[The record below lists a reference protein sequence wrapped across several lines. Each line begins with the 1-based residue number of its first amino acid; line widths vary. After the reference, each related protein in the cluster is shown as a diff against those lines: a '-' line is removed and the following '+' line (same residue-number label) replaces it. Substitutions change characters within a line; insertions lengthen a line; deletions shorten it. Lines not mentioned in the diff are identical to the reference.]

1 MKITRNN
8 VNILIVGLV
17 CLSVLSA
24 APVTGD
30 QIFAPDYLWERGIAS
45 KTSPI
50 EIADTH
56 LGIPYRDDGTL
67 DSQGHFTTFNRPD
80 RLFETPGLNCSGL
93 VVSVSR
99 FLFDKNWT
107 LEEVTRDR
115 LGNSGADSPLGK
127 DWDFGWNLIF
137 NLTEGE
143 PRRVI
148 MPEPGNYPV
157 EGSDGLSLRG
167 FDLHDAAAWQKILPQ
182 MHAGRMYLGSISRP
196 APERGYRVLHYH
208 VVLMLPDGK
217 GGVWLYH
224 ATRRSQVHR
233 MNISTPQGMSRFMSQ
248 FRGSRGSAKK
258 ILIVEAMLPTL
269 ATATEAASETGLP
282 AAQQQAAGQARV
294 PMPAQE
300 RVPGTPLEAQDTHRL
315 QDAPPAPG
323 LPPPETPAAAQS
335 SPSVVPASQN
345 GPELVMGTGGK
356 MYFWVDGAAGDPF
369 TPSKTLRTFRF
380 DLLKK

>member
-1 MKITRNN
+1 MKIPRNN
-8 VNILIVGLV
+8 MNILIIGFV
-17 CLSVLSA
+17 CLVIFSA
-24 APVTGD
+24 IPVAGD
-30 QIFAPDYLWERGIAS
+30 QIFAPNYLWQRGISS
-45 KTSPI
+45 KTNPI

-67 DSQGHFTTFNRPD
+67 DSQGRFTTFNRPD
-80 RLFETPGLNCSGL
+80 KFFETPGLNCSGL

-107 LEEVTRDR
+107 LEEVIRDR

-137 NLTEGE
+137 NLAEGE

-148 MPEPGNYPV
+148 MPEPGNYSA

-233 MNISTPQGMSRFMSQ
+233 MNIRTPQGMSRFMSE
-248 FRGSRGSAKK
+248 FRVSESNAKK
-258 ILIVEAMLPTL
+258 ILIVEAMLPRL
-269 ATATEAASETGLP
+269 GPATGPASDTGLP
-282 AAQQQAAGQARV
+282 ATQQQTAK
-294 PMPAQE
+294 PEPAQGQE
-300 RVPGTPLEAQDTHRL
+300 S
-315 QDAPPAPG
+315 PATARGKVELLPG
-323 LPPPETPAAAQS
+323 L
-335 SPSVVPASQN
+335 
-345 GPELVMGTGGK
+345 
-356 MYFWVDGAAGDPF
+356 W
-369 TPSKTLRTFRF
+369 
-380 DLLKK
+380 

>member
-8 VNILIVGLV
+8 VNILIIGFV
-17 CLSVLSA
+17 CLGIFSA
-24 APVTGD
+24 IPVAGD
-30 QIFAPDYLWERGIAS
+30 QIFAPNYLWERGIDS
-45 KTSPI
+45 KTNPL

-56 LGIPYRDDGTL
+56 LGIPYRNDGTL
-67 DSQGHFTTFNRPD
+67 DSHGRFTTFNRPD
-80 RLFETPGLNCSGL
+80 KFFETPGLNCSGL

-107 LEEVTRDR
+107 LEEVIRDR

-143 PRRVI
+143 LRRVV

-167 FDLHDAAAWQKILPQ
+167 FDLHDAVAWQKILPQ
-182 MHAGRMYLGSISRP
+182 MHAGRIYLGSISRP

-224 ATRRSQVHR
+224 ATRRSHVHR
-233 MNISTPQGMSRFMSQ
+233 INISTPQGMSRFMSE
-248 FRGSRGSAKK
+248 FRVSGGSAKK
-258 ILIVEAMLPTL
+258 ILIVGALLPTL
-269 ATATEAASETGLP
+269 TPPTETASGTGLP
-282 AAQQQAAGQARV
+282 SRQQKADGGEPPQGRANPTAAHGQK
-294 PMPAQE
+294 
-300 RVPGTPLEAQDTHRL
+300 GLF
-315 QDAPPAPG
+315 PG
-323 LPPPETPAAAQS
+323 L
-335 SPSVVPASQN
+335 
-345 GPELVMGTGGK
+345 
-356 MYFWVDGAAGDPF
+356 W
-369 TPSKTLRTFRF
+369 
-380 DLLKK
+380 

>member
-17 CLSVLSA
+17 CLIILTAV
-24 APVTGD
+24 PVAGD
-30 QIFAPDYLWERGIAS
+30 QIFTPGYLWERGIAS
-45 KTSPI
+45 KTGPI

-67 DSQGHFTTFNRPD
+67 DSQGHFTTFNRPT
-80 RLFETPGLNCSGL
+80 RFFETPGLNCSGL

-137 NLTEGE
+137 NLTEGK

-167 FDLHDAAAWQKILPQ
+167 FDLHDASAWQKILPQ
-182 MHAGRMYLGSISRP
+182 MRAGRIYLGSISRP

-208 VVLMLPDGK
+208 VVLLLPDGK
-217 GGVWLYH
+217 GGEWLYH
-224 ATRRSQVHR
+224 ATRRSLVHR
-233 MNISTPQGMSRFMSQ
+233 MNIRTPQGMSRFMSE
-248 FRGSRGSAKK
+248 FRVSGGNAKK
-258 ILIVEAMLPTL
+258 ILIVEAPLPTL
-269 ATATEAASETGLP
+269 KPATETASGAGLPSRQQKADGEETAQGNANRTTARGQTGL
-282 AAQQQAAGQARV
+282 
-294 PMPAQE
+294 
-300 RVPGTPLEAQDTHRL
+300 L
-315 QDAPPAPG
+315 PG
-323 LPPPETPAAAQS
+323 L
-335 SPSVVPASQN
+335 
-345 GPELVMGTGGK
+345 
-356 MYFWVDGAAGDPF
+356 W
-369 TPSKTLRTFRF
+369 
-380 DLLKK
+380 